1 MICLNKRGCKTGGD
15 SLRPIRA
22 HHAGSRRH
30 GWILISEENKV
41 IVRNFDRDS
50 N

>member
-1 MICLNKRGCKTGGD
+1 MKESECGTQGD
-15 SLRPIRA
+15 PSYDN
-22 HHAGSRRH
+22 AGFPRH